1 MTKKYYNR
9 YMKTKIVK
17 KQLTIKTKFNTANIE
32 DVRAFENACNILKK
46 QGIDFEKGTET
57 IATEFGKKLYF
68 RYSLITDL
76 IIWVILPL
84 IGLIIFI

>member
-9 YMKTKIVK
+9 YMKTKIFK
-17 KQLTIKTKFNTANIE
+17 KQLTIKTKFNPANIE
-32 DVRAFENACNILKK
+32 DVRAFENACKILEE
-46 QGIDFEKGTET
+46 QGIEFEKGTET

-76 IIWVILPL
+76 IIWVLIPL